1 MITEL
6 RAQNFKSW
14 HDTTALQFAPLTGF
28 FGANSSGKTSILQV
42 LLMLMQ
48 TVESPDRNRV
58 LHFGD
63 DRSLVDFGT
72 FYDLLYTHNTD
83 LTLQLDVSWE
93 LSKPLPF
100 SRTPLFPINDLTFHT
115 EIHEENDRILVEGF
129 HYTTDSNDEFG
140 MQRVIKNKKRA
151 KDQYEL
157 IHGSYSVVRNPG
169 RLWNLPPPVKCYGF
183 PDEVSG
189 YYQNLGFLS
198 DFVLALENL
207 FSDIAYLGPLRE
219 YPRRSYIWS
228 GERPQD
234 VGLSGEEAIP
244 ALLAARA
251 EGLTSPRLVNVK
263 RSHKPIEQ
271 RILEWLQKMELI
283 HSFSLEPIAENR
295 KDYEFRVK
303 KNPNSSE
310 VLITE
315 VGFGV
320 SQLLPV
326 LVLCY
331 YVPENSTII
340 LEQPE
345 IHLHPKVQ
353 SDLADVLI
361 DVVKNRNV
369 QIILESHSEHL
380 LSRLQRR
387 IAEEK
392 ISVEDTAFYFCQI
405 NNGTSEIERLKI
417 DEYGNISNWPQD
429 FFGDDIG
436 DLVKKTKAEMQR
448 RKLRARI
455 QRDHLF
461 CRQWIVSG

>member
-14 HDTTALQFAPLTGF
+14 QDTGGLQFAPLTGL

-42 LLMLMQ
+42 LLMFMQ

-72 FYDLLYTHNTD
+72 FHDLLYTHKTD
-83 LTLQLDVSWE
+83 LTLQLDLSWK
-93 LSKPLPF
+93 LAKPF
-100 SRTPLFPINDLTFHT
+100 SFSRGTLFSGISNDVTFHT
-115 EIHEENDRILVEGF
+115 EIREENDRSLVECF
-129 HYTTDSNDEFG
+129 HYKTDSSEFG
-140 MQRVIKNKKRA
+140 MKRVNKDKKSGRN
-151 KDQYEL
+151 QYEL
-157 IHGSYSVVRNPG
+157 IHENFQAIRNQG
-169 RLWNLPPPVKCYGF
+169 RPWNLPPPVKCYGF
-183 PDEVSG
+183 PDEVNG

-198 DFVLALENL
+198 DFVLAFEKL
-207 FSDIAYLGPLRE
+207 FSQITYLGPLRE

-234 VGLSGEEAIP
+234 VGISGEEAIP

-271 RILEWLQKMELI
+271 RILEWFQEMDLI
-283 HSFSLEPIAENR
+283 HSFALEPIAENR

-303 KNPNSSE
+303 KSRNSSE

-315 VGFGV
+315 VGFGI

-331 YVPENSTII
+331 YVPENSTLI

-345 IHLHPKVQ
+345 AHLHPKVQ

-380 LSRLQRR
+380 LLRLMRR
-387 IAEEK
+387 IAEEQ
-392 ISVEDTAFYFCQI
+392 ISEEDTALYFCKI
-405 NNGTSEIERLKI
+405 NDGTSEIEHLNMDK
-417 DEYGNISNWPQD
+417 YGNIRNWPQD
-429 FFGDDIG
+429 FFGNSTGELI
-436 DLVKKTKAEMQR
+436 KKTKAEMRR
-448 RKLRARI
+448 RK
-455 QRDHLF
+455 
-461 CRQWIVSG
+461 VME